1 MNEIEIKYTE
11 LTHDE
16 KRKEFMNSFFEKY
29 NKMFDVSEE
38 ELESYYDESI
48 HTGYPFEP
56 GGSIWELEGK
66 SIYCFIRCLKP
77 KKILEIGNYKGKSSN
92 HILQA
97 VEKNGFGEVHLL
109 DIAEYLEYDKLHNR
123 NFNRILQ
130 DSLQYLDIPLNFDCY
145 IHDGCHEHLHVK
157 KELEL
162 ITGNT
167 QNDFHIWSHD
177 YHQYIVDVCEVKMAY
192 DDIDCSNF
200 THFYPLKDSY
210 SNCGFLIGKYI
221 KK

>member
-1 MNEIEIKYTE
+1 MCTIEQTYKNLSHE
-11 LTHDE
+11 E
-16 KRKEFMNSFFEKY
+16 RKNEFMNSFYDKFKQL
-29 NKMFDVSEE
+29 FGVSKK
-38 ELESYYDESI
+38 ELESYYDESNYS
-48 HTGYPFEP
+48 GYPYEV
-56 GGSIWELEGK
+56 GGSVWELEGK

-77 KKILEIGNYKGKSSN
+77 KKILEIGNYKGKSTN

-97 VEKNGFGEVHLL
+97 VEKNGFGEVTLV
-109 DIAEYLEYDKLHNR
+109 DIKEYLEYDKLHNR
-123 NFNRILQ
+123 NFNRVLQ
-130 DSLQYLDIPLNFDCY
+130 DSLEYLKQPLDFDCI

-162 ITGNT
+162 ITTNI

-177 YHQYIVDVCEVKMAY
+177 YHQYIVNVCEVKLAY

-200 THFYPLKDSY
+200 KEFHPMKDQY
-210 SNCGFLIGKYI
+210 SNCGFLIGKYE

>member
-1 MNEIEIKYTE
+1 MSSIEENYKNLSAE
-11 LTHDE
+11 E
-16 KRKEFMNSFFEKY
+16 KKTDFINSFFEKF
-29 NKMFDVSEE
+29 NEMFNVSKE
-38 ELESYYDESI
+38 ELESYYDES
-48 HTGYPFEP
+48 TYSGYPYEP

-97 VEKNGFGEVHLL
+97 VEKNGFGEVNLL

-130 DSLQYLDIPLNFDCY
+130 DSLQYLNQPMDFDCY

-162 ITGNT
+162 ITNNT

-177 YHQYIVDVCEVKMAY
+177 YHQYIVGVCEVKMAY
-192 DDIDCSNF
+192 DDIDCSKFINF
-200 THFYPLKDSY
+200 FPLIDNY
-210 SNCGFLIGKYI
+210 SNCGFLIAKYI
-221 KK
+221 K